1 MKIAYLHG
9 LESTVEVNSPKIIF
23 LKSIS
28 SSLYAPQINYRDPEQ
43 FNRIYQELQ
52 VLRPDVI
59 IGSSMG
65 GYFAYLLGSKLGI
78 KTILF
83 NPAMCGRSFEPVTDQ
98 TGLFGTRN
106 YIRFGESD
114 TVIDYKKVI
123 KYFNTQETGHYQY
136 GFTGNGHRVPE
147 TVFTEEIQEILMV

>member
-65 GYFAYLLGSKLGI
+65 GYLKPFFS
-78 KTILF
+78 
-83 NPAMCGRSFEPVTDQ
+83 
-98 TGLFGTRN
+98 TR
-106 YIRFGESD
+106 R
-114 TVIDYKKVI
+114 
-123 KYFNTQETGHYQY
+123 
-136 GFTGNGHRVPE
+136 
-147 TVFTEEIQEILMV
+147 